1 MSSAA
6 AARAKYQDASTK
18 AAAGSPIPAGS
29 PAANDCAGDATLE
42 IALKVIFWMLVAF
55 MLGESLVFMA
65 AKVWEA
71 IQ

>member
-1 MSSAA
+1 MSAA
-6 AARAKYQDASTK
+6 PGRATYRDASTK
-18 AAAGSPIPAGS
+18 AAAGSPVPAGS

-42 IALKVIFWMLVAF
+42 AALKVIFWFLVTF

-65 AKVWEA
+65 AKVWEG